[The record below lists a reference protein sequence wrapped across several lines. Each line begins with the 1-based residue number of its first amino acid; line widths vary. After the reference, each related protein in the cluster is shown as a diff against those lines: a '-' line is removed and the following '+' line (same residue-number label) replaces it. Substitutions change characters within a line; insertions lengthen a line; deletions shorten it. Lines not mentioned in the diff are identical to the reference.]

1 MSLLQEADQKIIA
14 LAQKL
19 EVLPEE
25 IWKKIHNA
33 IDDLAGLAEDN
44 IDEVRAQIGVD
55 VKAAEH
61 NVGDVV
67 ENAAAAA
74 TSEAQETQKQVDG
87 VVGSFEGEPVQQS
100 QSSPQEPPQVAPAT
114 SSTTQGDASTSA

>member
-74 TSEAQETQKQVDG
+74 TSEAQETQKQVVG